1 MKEIQRASSLET
13 VPEGSA
19 MLTSYSKWS
28 ACLSRLFFSS
38 SSAARLGAG
47 AIWSVTHKE
56 GKERE
61 IWDTRVALIK
71 LDKNTTVQNYK
82 KTNNSFTIF
91 AVQLH

>member
-1 MKEIQRASSLET
+1 MVCMFIKTIFFPSSL
-13 VPEGSA
+13 
-19 MLTSYSKWS
+19 
-28 ACLSRLFFSS
+28 
-38 SSAARLGAG
+38 AARLGAG

-61 IWDTRVALIK
+61 ICDTRVALIK

>member
-1 MKEIQRASSLET
+1 MPVFLRLCQRDQLCQPHT
-13 VPEGSA
+13 QNGLHV
-19 MLTSYSKWS
+19 YQDY
-28 ACLSRLFFSS
+28 FFSS

>member
-1 MKEIQRASSLET
+1 MPVLLRLCGGISHVNLILRMVCMFIET
-13 VPEGSA
+13 I
-19 MLTSYSKWS
+19 
-28 ACLSRLFFSS
+28 FFPSP
-38 SSAARLGAG
+38 SAARLGAG

-91 AVQLH
+91 ALQLH